1 MILYLCFNMTL
12 KSYIKAGQ
20 TWEAVCINVK
30 PFSDISFV
38 LLQWMWSILS
48 ENINSEKNEVQV
60 EFEEAYRNIK

>member
-1 MILYLCFNMTL
+1 MTL

-30 PFSDISFV
+30 RFSDISFV